1 MTGRWLGDRFD
12 QMATASPRRRP
23 NRRGKKAPKE
33 SRLSM
38 AAENYLVSISQLHEL
53 GIRVTPTNLA
63 TQLKRLP
70 EGEGLGTSLPSVG
83 GMIRRLVRE
92 GLVETPPD
100 GDIELTGTGRVT
112 AEHILRRQRLAKR
125 MVVDLLGLEPYKAHE
140 EAHRLEHAIS
150 EELAEKIDER
160 LGRPTTCPFGHPI
173 PGSGFVRDRLT
184 VPIEKVSTGT
194 TVTIDRIPEEDR
206 ELLEYFVQSGV
217 MPGQTAVVTDAAPYR
232 GVVSMR
238 TEAGDA
244 VVSYEVAQRIWVTPV
259 GVPKAGQA
267 RSLPPG

>member
-1 MTGRWLGDRFD
+1 
-12 QMATASPRRRP
+12 MATASPRRRSS
-23 NRRGKKAPKE
+23 RRGKKAPTE

-38 AAENYLVSISQLHEL
+38 AAENYLVSIFQLQEV

-63 TQLKRLP
+63 AQLKRLP
-70 EGEGLGTSLPSVG
+70 KGEGLGTTLPSVG

-92 GLVETPPD
+92 GLVETPPA
-100 GDIELTGTGRVT
+100 GDIELTKSGNVA
-112 AEHILRRQRLAKR
+112 AEHIVRRQRLAKR

-184 VPIEKVSTGT
+184 VPMEKVSAGT

-206 ELLEYFVQSGV
+206 DLLEYFVRSGV
-217 MPGQTAVVTDAAPYR
+217 MPGQTAVIIEAAPYR

-244 VVSYEVAQRIWVTPV
+244 AVGYEVAERIWVTPV
-259 GVPKAGQA
+259 GVPPEGSEALA
-267 RSLPPG
+267 PPP